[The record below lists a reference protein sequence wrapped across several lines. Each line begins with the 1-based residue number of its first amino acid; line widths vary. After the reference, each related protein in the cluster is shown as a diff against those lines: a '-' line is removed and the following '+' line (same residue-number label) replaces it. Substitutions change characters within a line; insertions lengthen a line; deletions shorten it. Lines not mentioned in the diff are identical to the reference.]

1 MLFVHGFP
9 EFWYSWRHQLREF
22 SKDYWCVAIDMR
34 GYNLSDKPKGVEAY
48 RISYLAQDVREVVE
62 ALGRA
67 TFFLD
72 RFNLIF
78 RASFVCPRRT
88 RLGRQGVVDDGA
100 NVSSRRR

>member
-34 GYNLSDKPKGVEAY
+34 GYNLSDKPKGLEAY

-62 ALGRA
+62 ALGR
-67 TFFLD
+67 
-72 RFNLIF
+72 
-78 RASFVCPRRT
+78 RT
-88 RLGRQGVVDDGA
+88 RILTPCHTNFQDVVRVCLSHTTGA
-100 NVSSRRR
+100 H